1 MPPRHVQVPAPPGQP
16 AAQPAPAL
24 RRRPRQPR
32 AQATSDALQQAFV
45 QL

>member
-24 RRRPRQPR
+24 RRRPRQ
-32 AQATSDALQQAFV
+32 S
-45 QL
+45 

>member
-24 RRRPRQPR
+24 R
-32 AQATSDALQQAFV
+32 
-45 QL
+45 